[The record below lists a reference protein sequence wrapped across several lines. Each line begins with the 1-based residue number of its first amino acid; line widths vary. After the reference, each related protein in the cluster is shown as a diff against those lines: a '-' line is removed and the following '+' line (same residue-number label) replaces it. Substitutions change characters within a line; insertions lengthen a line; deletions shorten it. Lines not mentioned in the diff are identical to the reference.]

1 VVVDDVELAGVLV
14 DHVELDQGVGD
25 GVLEGVIEAQGP
37 RGAGNEAGGGARVAA
52 GEEGDRVATADE
64 LLGEGGDDPLGTASV
79 RGATIAIFISLS
91 LRVPDD
97 PDDIEGNIDAT
108 EGRCRSP
115 RGVAQVDGDR
125 DEIASLTSGASGED
139 ASRSANRPIGRH
151 MGVNRD
157 WRTTRKEA
165 RDQRDACSQV
175 ERFEEE
181 RRVRLPAHTP
191 PPRRA
196 HQAERDVVVCRGA
209 AQLQEAQQEETGEAD
224 TPIEARH
231 DPSAR
236 PLCRCGRGSGGRT
249 INLPR
254 DPVVVGA
261 G

>member
-1 VVVDDVELAGVLV
+1 
-14 DHVELDQGVGD
+14 
-25 GVLEGVIEAQGP
+25 
-37 RGAGNEAGGGARVAA
+37 
-52 GEEGDRVATADE
+52 
-64 LLGEGGDDPLGTASV
+64 
-79 RGATIAIFISLS
+79 
-91 LRVPDD
+91 
-97 PDDIEGNIDAT
+97 
-108 EGRCRSP
+108 
-115 RGVAQVDGDR
+115 
-125 DEIASLTSGASGED
+125 
-139 ASRSANRPIGRH
+139 

-165 RDQRDACSQV
+165 RDQRDACLPV

-181 RRVRLPAHTP
+181 RRVRLPAHPP

-209 AQLQEAQQEETGEAD
+209 AQLQEAQQEAQQEETGEAD
-224 TPIEARH
+224 TPIEERH
-231 DPSAR
+231 DLSAR